1 MKANMGM
8 ADKAIRLMIAI
19 VLIVL
24 FYKGL
29 LPGILGIIGLVV
41 ALLLTVT
48 SLIGICPVY
57 KLFKID
63 TTDGKKNARKS
74 MKQ

>member
-29 LPGILGIIGLVV
+29 LPGILGIIGLIV

-74 MKQ
+74 IKQ

>member
-1 MKANMGM
+1 MKTNMGM

-29 LPGILGIIGLVV
+29 LPGILGIIGLIV

>member
-8 ADKAIRLMIAI
+8 ADKAIRLMLAI

-29 LPGILGIIGLVV
+29 LPGILGIIGLIV

>member
-24 FYKGL
+24 FYKGV

-63 TTDGKKNARKS
+63 TTDGKKTTGKTIR
-74 MKQ
+74 

>member
-29 LPGILGIIGLVV
+29 LPGILGIIGLIV